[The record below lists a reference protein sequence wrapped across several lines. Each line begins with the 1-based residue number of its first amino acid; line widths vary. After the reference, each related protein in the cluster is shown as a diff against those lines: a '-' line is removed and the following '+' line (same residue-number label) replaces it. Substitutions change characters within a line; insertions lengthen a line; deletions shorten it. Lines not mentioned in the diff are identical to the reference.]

1 MENRTAR
8 RIVISKNT
16 KIKNLEEEYLG
27 SWEVLVI
34 IPAVIHKDIDSS
46 TVRLM
51 LEQLPSYL
59 LFTYQSKKKTSDCIL
74 YYSTIIYK

>member
-1 MENRTAR
+1 MENRKAR

-16 KIKNLEEEYLG
+16 EIKNLEEEYLG

-34 IPAVIHKDIDSS
+34 ILAVIHKNIDSS
-46 TVRLM
+46 TVRLR
-51 LEQLPSYL
+51 LEKLPSYL
-59 LFTYQSKKKTSDCIL
+59 LFTYQSKEKTSDCIL